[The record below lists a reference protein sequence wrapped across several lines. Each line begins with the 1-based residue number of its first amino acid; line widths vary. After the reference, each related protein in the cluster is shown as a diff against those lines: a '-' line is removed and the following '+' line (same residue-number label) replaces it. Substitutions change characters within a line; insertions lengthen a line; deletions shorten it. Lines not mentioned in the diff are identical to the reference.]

1 MISRMGNILKKY
13 IYNFRT
19 EYIFKN
25 LFVQFLHN
33 DCAFKVE
40 LVEIKRNSF
49 EFFIEINRYLLIPL
63 R

>member
-19 EYIFKN
+19 EYIFKY

-49 EFFIEINRYLLIPL
+49 EFFYRNK
-63 R
+63 